1 MSRPA
6 PRLNL
11 TEYGRQQ
18 QANRLAALEN
28 ERRKVSGIIPV
39 RMPTYQQLA
48 TASVP
53 PVPPPQ
59 YTATPASVPFSP
71 APAQYAPPPTSF
83 TPAPVQ
89 QTYV

>member
-18 QANRLAALEN
+18 QAARLADAAS
-28 ERRKVSGIIPV
+28 RPQKM
-39 RMPTYQQLA
+39 RMPTYQQQA
-48 TASVP
+48 AMSIP
-53 PVPPPQ
+53 PVSPPQ
-59 YTATPASVPFSP
+59 YVATPAPVPFSP

-83 TPAPVQ
+83 TPMPVQ
-89 QTYV
+89 STYV